1 MDMDKQ
7 TAEPPPSVFDSLG
20 EKPPAAELLGWR
32 LIAFDAAQ
40 GWARVGFEGRAGFAN
55 PRGHVQG
62 GFVAAMLDEAMGSAL
77 IVATDGASLSTTIS
91 MSTDFIRPI
100 PVGPLV
106 GEGRV
111 VSLGRSVA
119 FLEASLRSED
129 GKLLARASA
138 SCKLA
143 ALDTGRG
150 A

>member
-1 MDMDKQ
+1 MENQ
-7 TAEPPPSVFDSLG
+7 TAPPSIFDSLG
-20 EKPPAAELLGWR
+20 DKPPAAELLGWR

-40 GWARVGFEGRAGFAN
+40 GWARIGFEGRPAFAN

-62 GFVAAMLDEAMGSAL
+62 GFTAAMLDEAMGSAL
-77 IVATDGASLSTTIS
+77 IVATDGACMSTTIS
-91 MSTDFIRPI
+91 MSTDYIRPV

-106 GEGRV
+106 AEGRV

-119 FLEASLRSED
+119 FLEASLRGGD

-143 ALDTGRG
+143 ALDPGR
-150 A
+150 AP